1 MRDQQQNG
9 NNDNTPTEPFV
20 RNSALRAS
28 VRSTSSH
35 VHPHHHS
42 HHNHRRR
49 KRGASNNGISNGS
62 AAADVESG
70 TQLSQHHHEVAGT
83 QHSVSRQTHTTHAC
97 TRRHRSVTDLSN
109 ASLNTCNDP
118 TCTDREVQ
126 EIFVHKSSATC
137 CSGSRPELAQYFAED
152 LYGSSSRRPSSCC
165 TSSDYCYQTDSTSLY
180 GSRSSLSRNNSVKS
194 ASVTLRKKKISQQRQ
209 PSYHSISLR
218 ALNDSRPGSNMG
230 SLASIFDRAK
240 QYAENGEKLHGSASK
255 VTIERQTSK
264 DALSNDLPEYACSP
278 SPIRWSFL
286 ADGKPSA
293 KDTTTATARK
303 KKISQQRQPSYHSI
317 SLRALNDSRP
327 GSNMGSLASIFDRA
341 KQYAENGEKLHGSA
355 SKVTIERQTSKDA
368 LSNDLPEYACSP
380 SPIRWSF
387 LADGKPSAK
396 DTTTATA
403 TATPVTSTINSSS
416 IAAHRASSSAK
427 AKEAEQ
433 HSSKRQTSRQHHH
446 HQPPSQHP
454 QQPRKPERAHKPE
467 ARASEH
473 PQKPPRSHSQHRK
486 SIPSAEERPSTSS
499 SRKCCE
505 SPCKYEESTMVQ
517 FHQDAEAFNNCC
529 SNYIQCNTYLDQDLQ
544 ITSEDIHHY
553 LAKGQQDVGNILN
566 NTKTYPFQPSNALEF
581 QYKNNFA
588 NNNTATNT
596 LSSVEGAE
604 SMRSYDSRFR
614 RNSSKETNLNQNSGS
629 ETCSGAAGGAG
640 GGGSCSASANINLSS
655 STNNIN
661 IVFSSSTE
669 RNANEVKFINTTSRS
684 GTSVVSSEA
693 HHSSYLPYSYPTYDY
708 TNMSTNSTFD
718 KTLGIDEIPAS
729 GHRGDD
735 GTAGTTSS
743 SQHSSSLHS
752 PEPQRVSFE
761 SFDAASGHNLISS
774 HRGSCQYSPTTPRS
788 PLSPGSPGASST
800 YSASINPSTT
810 SYVHLQQHHP
820 HYDYP
825 PGIQRS
831 HVHAHTHAHAHSH
844 HLHDHHLRESFKI
857 SNALRK
863 VRKRARKY
871 TDFLRKK

>member
-1 MRDQQQNG
+1 M
-9 NNDNTPTEPFV
+9 
-20 RNSALRAS
+20 
-28 VRSTSSH
+28 RSTSSH
-35 VHPHHHS
+35 MHARHHS
-42 HHNHRRR
+42 HHHHRRR
-49 KRGASNNGISNGS
+49 KPLTNGAGNND
-62 AAADVESG
+62 AD
-70 TQLSQHHHEVAGT
+70 TQQHHHDAPT
-83 QHSVSRQTHTTHAC
+83 HSALRTPSTTHTTHTC

-126 EIFVHKSSATC
+126 EIFVHKSAAC

-152 LYGSSSRRPSSCC
+152 LYGTSSRRPSSCC

-218 ALNDSRPGSNMG
+218 ALNAESRPDSNMG

-240 QYAENGEKLHGSASK
+240 QYAETGEKLHGSASK

-286 ADGKPSA
+286 ADGK
-293 KDTTTATARK
+293 
-303 KKISQQRQPSYHSI
+303 
-317 SLRALNDSRP
+317 ND
-327 GSNMGSLASIFDRA
+327 
-341 KQYAENGEKLHGSA
+341 
-355 SKVTIERQTSKDA
+355 KDA
-368 LSNDLPEYACSP
+368 GDSTQSKAETAERNGAKSKPPEHKRA
-380 SPIRWSF
+380 
-387 LADGKPSAK
+387 ADKQQQQ
-396 DTTTATA
+396 
-403 TATPVTSTINSSS
+403 
-416 IAAHRASSSAK
+416 
-427 AKEAEQ
+427 Q
-433 HSSKRQTSRQHHH
+433 HSSS
-446 HQPPSQHP
+446 SQQYHY
-454 QQPRKPERAHKPE
+454 QQPIKPERGRKDHRTAGQ
-467 ARASEH
+467 
-473 PQKPPRSHSQHRK
+473 PQKPPRSQSQHRK
-486 SIPSAEERPSTSS
+486 SIASDDVRPSTSS
-499 SRKCCE
+499 RKCCD

-604 SMRSYDSRFR
+604 SMRSYDSRYR
-614 RNSSKETNLNQNSGS
+614 RNSSKETNLNQNTSTS
-629 ETCSGAAGGAG
+629 ESCAGGAG
-640 GGGSCSASANINLSS
+640 CPGTNQQPLSAANINLSS

-661 IVFSSSTE
+661 IVFSTSTE
-669 RNANEVKFINTTSRS
+669 RNANEVKFINTTSRTANS
-684 GTSVVSSEA
+684 MMTSD
-693 HHSSYLPYSYPTYDY
+693 SSYLPYSYPTYDY
-708 TNMSTNSTFD
+708 TNMSANSTFD
-718 KTLGIDEIPAS
+718 KPLGIDEIPANMN
-729 GHRGDD
+729 RGDEAN
-735 GTAGTTSS
+735 GGNTSS

-752 PEPQRVSFE
+752 PEPRGVSFE

-788 PLSPGSPGASST
+788 SISPGSPACSST

-831 HVHAHTHAHAHSH
+831 HVHSHTHSHHSHH

-857 SNALRK
+857 SNALKK